1 MARFFIDR
9 PIFAWVIAIVI
20 MLAGALSVLNLPVA
34 QYPQIAPPT
43 VQISATYP
51 GASAKTVEDTVT
63 QVIEQN
69 MKGID
74 HLTYMSSTSDSSGS
88 VEITLT
94 FDANTNPDTAQVQVQ
109 NKLSLA
115 TPLLPQEVQRQGITV
130 TKSATNFLMVMGF
143 VSEDGSMSNTD
154 LADYIAANVQDII
167 ARVPGVGEVNL
178 FGSQYAMRIWLDPA
192 RLQQYAL
199 TPADIRNAIQAQNA
213 QVSAG
218 QLGGT
223 PALPGQQLNATVTA
237 QSRLKTPAEFEN
249 ILLRSTGNG
258 ANVYLK
264 DVAKVE
270 LGSESYS
277 HIARFNGKPAAG
289 LGIKLATG
297 ANALDTAA
305 ALKAKVQDLQ
315 TFMPQGMK
323 VVVPYDTTPFV
334 KLSIE
339 SVVQTLFEAVILVF
353 VVMYLFLQNF
363 RATLIPTI
371 AVPVVLLGTFGV
383 LFAFGYSINTLTMF
397 AMVLAIGLLVDD
409 AIVVVE
415 NVERIMSEEGLS
427 PREATR
433 KSMDQITGALIG
445 IALVLSAVFV
455 PMAFFGGSTGV
466 IYRQF
471 SVTIVSAMVLSVI
484 IALVLTP
491 ALCATL
497 LKPVAKGHSSAESSI
512 FGRIFIRFNRWLERL
527 NGGTQNMASRMI
539 SRSVR
544 YMVIYGLI
552 VAGMAVM
559 FMRLPSSFLPDEDQG
574 MMFTMVQ
581 LPAGATQERTMEVV
595 KQVEKHFLENETDSV
610 ASIFSVAG
618 FSFAG
623 NGQNMALGFV
633 GLKDW
638 KERKAAD
645 RKVQA
650 VAGRAMGAFAGIK
663 DAMAFAFAPPAVV
676 ELGNAT
682 GFDLQLQDRAGL
694 GHDALMQARNQL
706 LGMAAQNPALMAVR
720 PNGQEDMPE
729 YQLDIDFARAGALGL
744 STADINDALS
754 TAWGGSYVN
763 DFIDKGRVKKVYIQ
777 GEASTRM
784 LPEDLNKWYVR
795 NSTGEMVPFSAFAS
809 AHWTYGSP
817 RLERYNGLPSVQIQ
831 GQAAPGHSTGE
842 AMLAMEQLVAQLP
855 AGIGYEWTGL
865 SYQERM
871 AGSQAPMLYALS
883 ILVIFLCLAALYE
896 SWSIPFSV
904 MLVVPLGII
913 GALAAAML
921 FKLSNDVYFQV
932 GLLTTIGL
940 ASKNAILI
948 VEFAKD
954 LAASGHSLLSAALT
968 AVRLRLRPILMTS
981 FAFILGVLPL
991 AVSNGAGAGAQNALG
1006 IGVIGGMITGTV
1018 LAVIFVPLFFVVI
1031 RRVFD
1036 GQRHWLRPRDNL
1048 SAHEPPAADPT
1059 PSEENRP

>member
-1 MARFFIDR
+1 
-9 PIFAWVIAIVI
+9 
-20 MLAGALSVLNLPVA
+20 
-34 QYPQIAPPT
+34 
-43 VQISATYP
+43 
-51 GASAKTVEDTVT
+51 
-63 QVIEQN
+63 
-69 MKGID
+69 
-74 HLTYMSSTSDSSGS
+74 
-88 VEITLT
+88 
-94 FDANTNPDTAQVQVQ
+94 
-109 NKLSLA
+109 
-115 TPLLPQEVQRQGITV
+115 
-130 TKSATNFLMVMGF
+130 
-143 VSEDGSMSNTD
+143 
-154 LADYIAANVQDII
+154 
-167 ARVPGVGEVNL
+167 
-178 FGSQYAMRIWLDPA
+178 
-192 RLQQYAL
+192 
-199 TPADIRNAIQAQNA
+199 
-213 QVSAG
+213 
-218 QLGGT
+218 
-223 PALPGQQLNATVTA
+223 
-237 QSRLKTPAEFEN
+237 
-249 ILLRSTGNG
+249 
-258 ANVYLK
+258 
-264 DVAKVE
+264 
-270 LGSESYS
+270 
-277 HIARFNGKPAAG
+277 
-289 LGIKLATG
+289 
-297 ANALDTAA
+297 
-305 ALKAKVQDLQ
+305 
-315 TFMPQGMK
+315 
-323 VVVPYDTTPFV
+323 
-334 KLSIE
+334 
-339 SVVQTLFEAVILVF
+339 
-353 VVMYLFLQNF
+353 
-363 RATLIPTI
+363 
-371 AVPVVLLGTFGV
+371 
-383 LFAFGYSINTLTMF
+383 
-397 AMVLAIGLLVDD
+397 
-409 AIVVVE
+409 
-415 NVERIMSEEGLS
+415 
-427 PREATR
+427 
-433 KSMDQITGALIG
+433 
-445 IALVLSAVFV
+445 
-455 PMAFFGGSTGV
+455 
-466 IYRQF
+466 
-471 SVTIVSAMVLSVI
+471 
-484 IALVLTP
+484 
-491 ALCATL
+491 
-497 LKPVAKGHSSAESSI
+497 
-512 FGRIFIRFNRWLERL
+512 
-527 NGGTQNMASRMI
+527 
-539 SRSVR
+539 
-544 YMVIYGLI
+544 MVIYGLI

-883 ILVIFLCLAALYE
+883 ILVIFLCLAACMKAGRFR
-896 SWSIPFSV
+896 SRSCWWSRS
-904 MLVVPLGII
+904 
-913 GALAAAML
+913 
-921 FKLSNDVYFQV
+921 
-932 GLLTTIGL
+932 
-940 ASKNAILI
+940 AS
-948 VEFAKD
+948 
-954 LAASGHSLLSAALT
+954 SGHWQPPCCSSSPTTCTSRSAC
-968 AVRLRLRPILMTS
+968 
-981 FAFILGVLPL
+981 
-991 AVSNGAGAGAQNALG
+991 
-1006 IGVIGGMITGTV
+1006 
-1018 LAVIFVPLFFVVI
+1018 
-1031 RRVFD
+1031 
-1036 GQRHWLRPRDNL
+1036 
-1048 SAHEPPAADPT
+1048 
-1059 PSEENRP
+1059 